1 MCEPNGKRLIMK
13 RKIYKVEQIKS
24 TMQKLYVDES
34 KSLVEVAQI
43 LDIDLSTAYDKIS
56 KCEIQLRPH
65 KFQSKI
71 RKLDEERLKN
81 ELYRLSLE
89 GKTFAEI
96 SKIYKVDPTTMGEWF
111 RRLNVPILTKEECL
125 SIRRKKLFGLT
136 SKELEIK
143 IRKLYLEEGSDAK
156 RIGKILGVDG
166 GTVGRWL
173 LEFKIPKRTL
183 AKRSLKGTTYENLSN
198 EELKKLLERLYWQ
211 EEKST
216 EVIGREWGVFGH
228 IIQQLMSDLGIQRRN
243 LLEHMKVVWK
253 NPKYVKKQK
262 ESHEGCWTEGR
273 RKKISETQNKLW
285 ETQEH
290 RSKMQRAW
298 RVTPNAF
305 EWLVGSLPEMSNY
318 SFTGDFSKRIGN
330 KCPDF
335 VWEEKKKIIE
345 LNGEQWHQDPKREQS
360 KIRLFRKHGYETL
373 VIWWKEWNKGRGSR
387 LIKQKIQRFN
397 NS

>member
-1 MCEPNGKRLIMK
+1 MK
-13 RKIYKVEQIKS
+13 RKIYKVDQIKS
-24 TMQKLYVDES
+24 TLQKLYVDES

-43 LDIDLSTAYDKIS
+43 LGIDLSTVYDKIS
-56 KCEIQLRPH
+56 KCGIQLRPH

-71 RKLDEERLKN
+71 RRLDEERLKN
-81 ELYRLSLE
+81 ELHRLSLE

-96 SKIYKVDPTTMGEWF
+96 SKIYCVHPCTVGEWF
-111 RRLNVPILTKEECL
+111 RKLSIPIPTKEESL
-125 SIRRKKLFGLT
+125 SIQRKTLFGLT
-136 SKELEIK
+136 SKELELK
-143 IRKLYLEEGSDAK
+143 IRKLCLEEGLDAK

-166 GTVGRWL
+166 GTIGRWL

-183 AKRSLKGTTYENLSN
+183 AKRSLRGTKFEDWSN
-198 EELKKLLERLYWQ
+198 EKLKCELNYLYWK

-216 EVIGREWGVFGH
+216 FDIGKEWGVRAH
-228 IIQQLMSDLGIQRRN
+228 VIQQLMYN
-243 LLEHMKVVWK
+243 LQIPIRDSKERIKAVWK

-345 LNGEQWHQDPKREQS
+345 LNGEQWHQDSKREQS
-360 KIRLFRKHGYETL
+360 KIRTFKKYGYETL
-373 VIWWKEWNKGRGSR
+373 VIWWKEWNRGRGSK
-387 LIKQKIQRFN
+387 LIRQKIQRFN
-397 NS
+397 R